1 MTYKVSNR
9 SVKCGS
15 CEERLTDYNAYLK
28 HVTHMHGQKAPSEE
42 TVVDWTL
49 ITDED
54 TITKQGGK
62 YLVGSEAIN
71 WSPHFDME
79 AKEFLEEKYQNDL
92 SSKKI
97 HDAQKFMK
105 AQEAGTDQYYDS
117 LLTKIS
123 NTGANSGIIVKNN
136 KSKYNNS
143 SDYNKLHPNEAQRF
157 PQNFLFDKPDSPSSF
172 NALGTDV
179 KVGYKDDPNAE
190 IGSQTKRF
198 SKGGDHGL
206 EYPHNIGEPVA
217 KEKFSTSFY
226 TESDSD

>member
-1 MTYKVSNR
+1 MNYKVSNR

-54 TITKQGGK
+54 IITKKGGK

-71 WSPHFDME
+71 WSPHFDEE
-79 AKEFLEEKYQNDL
+79 AKEFLEDKYQNDL
-92 SSKKI
+92 SAKKI

-117 LLTKIS
+117 LLTKIT

-157 PQNFLFDKPDSPSSF
+157 PQNFLFDKPDSPSPF
-172 NALGTDV
+172 NALG
-179 KVGYKDDPNAE
+179 KRWEGYQDDPNAE
-190 IGSQTKRF
+190 IGSKTKRF
-198 SKGGDHGL
+198 SKGGNHID
-206 EYPHNIGEPVA
+206 EPVA
-217 KEKFSTSFY
+217 KEKLSTSFY
-226 TESDSD
+226 SESDSD